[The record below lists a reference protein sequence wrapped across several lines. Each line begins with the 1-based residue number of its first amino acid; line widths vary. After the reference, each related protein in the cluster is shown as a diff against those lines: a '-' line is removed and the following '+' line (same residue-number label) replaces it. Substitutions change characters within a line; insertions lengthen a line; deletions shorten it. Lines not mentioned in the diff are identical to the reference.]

1 MRTDKRSVKSLVAS
15 GTLVVA
21 ASLLMAPLSA
31 AQTLPAALVVVI
43 VEKSGPVLGI
53 IDPVAGK
60 LVARV
65 PTGEEPHI
73 VAVSDDGRLAFVDN
87 TDTDGLSIIDVAARK
102 EIRRV
107 NVGKGAQPA
116 DIHFVDGM
124 VYFTASGWRAIGRY
138 DPKLGTIEYFG
149 LGQGGPDAITF
160 SKDRKTIYA
169 ANPDSDNI
177 SILENI
183 GGRDWTVTVVPVS
196 KGQRPEDIEVSPDGR
211 ELWTINE
218 LGGGVS
224 IVNLATKVSQ
234 NFNLQTKHANRMRF
248 TPDGRRVLILDRDT
262 GEMVVVDAASRKVAT
277 RVKFTGDKPGE
288 SMSVGN
294 LMVMADGSRAY
305 LTVNARGLP
314 NSNIERP
321 TGTNPGGRHYIAVI
335 DLKTLA
341 VTSRI
346 DTLFGNGMACAGCR

>member
-1 MRTDKRSVKSLVAS
+1 MGTDRRSVKWMVAS
-15 GTLVVA
+15 GALVVA
-21 ASLLMAPLSA
+21 TFLVMAPMSA
-31 AQTLPAALVVVI
+31 AQTPTAALLVVI

-73 VAVSDDGRLAFVDN
+73 VAASDDGKLAVVDN
-87 TDTDGLSIIDVAARK
+87 TDTDRLAIIDVAARK

-116 DIHFVDGM
+116 DVHFVDGK
-124 VYFTASGWRAIGRY
+124 VYFTASGWRALGRY
-138 DPKLGTIEYFG
+138 DPKLDTIEYFG
-149 LGQGGPDAITF
+149 LGQGGPDAIAF
-160 SKDRKTIYA
+160 SKDRNTIYA
-169 ANPDSDNI
+169 VNPDSDNI
-177 SILENI
+177 SILENVRS
-183 GGRDWTVTVVPVS
+183 GKEWTVTVVPIS

-234 NFNLQTKHANRMRF
+234 NVNLQTKHANRMKF
-248 TPDGRRVLILDRDT
+248 TPDGTKVLILDRDT
-262 GEMVVVDAASRKVAT
+262 GEMLVVDAAARKVAT

-294 LMVMADGSRAY
+294 LMVLPNGSRAY
-305 LTVNARGLP
+305 VSVRAR
-314 NSNIERP
+314 
-321 TGTNPGGRHYIAVI
+321 TDGGRHYVAEI
-335 DLKTLA
+335 DLKTYK
-341 VTSRI
+341 VTRRI
-346 DTLFGNGMACAGCR
+346 DISGSGNGLAWAAPK

>member
-116 DIHFVDGM
+116 DTHFVDGK
-124 VYFTASGWRAIGRY
+124 VYFTASGWPSDA
-138 DPKLGTIEYFG
+138 TI
-149 LGQGGPDAITF
+149 
-160 SKDRKTIYA
+160 R
-169 ANPDSDNI
+169 
-177 SILENI
+177 
-183 GGRDWTVTVVPVS
+183 
-196 KGQRPEDIEVSPDGR
+196 
-211 ELWTINE
+211 
-218 LGGGVS
+218 
-224 IVNLATKVSQ
+224 NLARLSISGSARAV
-234 NFNLQTKHANRMRF
+234 RMR
-248 TPDGRRVLILDRDT
+248 
-262 GEMVVVDAASRKVAT
+262 
-277 RVKFTGDKPGE
+277 
-288 SMSVGN
+288 
-294 LMVMADGSRAY
+294 
-305 LTVNARGLP
+305 
-314 NSNIERP
+314 
-321 TGTNPGGRHYIAVI
+321 
-335 DLKTLA
+335 
-341 VTSRI
+341 
-346 DTLFGNGMACAGCR
+346 